1 MKNKTEQQILDGP
14 IVWTIMKLA
23 LPIATLSLMGF
34 LYNIVN
40 MIFIGHNGGVDMA
53 TAIGAGALVIS
64 IWFALM
70 NLARV
75 GAQVKVAQAIGE
87 NDESK
92 AQKYA
97 KASVQLA
104 FIIGFILMVVSIIF
118 SQPLIKMSGVTTNSI
133 VEYGQIYLVISAFG
147 ILPLFISSIMTGNL
161 NGQGDTKATLYFNGL
176 GLVLNIILDYILIT
190 IMHQGV
196 VGAALATIV
205 SQYVTFICTFLY
217 WRRKSS
223 LFQGI
228 NLKNFDVR
236 SEILEIAKL
245 GLPNAA
251 NRLLFVFFSVFVAL
265 AIRSFGD
272 TMIGVQRIG
281 IQVESIT
288 WMMSFGIAQAF
299 STFVGQNYGA
309 KNIERIRLGYRRVMT
324 LMIPYGILI
333 SIAMIVFAPQIFQL
347 FLPSN
352 TPEFA
357 VGVTYLQILGFSQ
370 FFMVLE
376 IVTTGGF
383 EGLGKTV
390 IPSVISIVFT
400 GLRVPFAYL
409 SIFAGI
415 GLNGVWWTI
424 SLSSVAKG
432 IFAFTIFIFV
442 LYRIKIR
449 VKLLQNENELVLC
462 T

>member
-1 MKNKTEQQILDGP
+1 MKNKTEQQILEGP

-40 MIFIGHNGGVDMA
+40 MIFIGHSGGVDMA

-87 NDESK
+87 NDEIK
-92 AQKYA
+92 AKKYA

-104 FIIGFILMVVSIIF
+104 VIIGIILVIITIIL
-118 SQPLIKMSGVTTNSI
+118 SQFLIRMSGITKNNI
-133 VEYGQIYLVISAFG
+133 VLYGQNYLILSAIG
-147 ILPLFISSIMTGNL
+147 ILPLFMSSIMTGNL
-161 NGQGDTKATLYFNGL
+161 NGQGDTKATLYFNGI
-176 GLVLNIILDYILIT
+176 GLVFNIVLDYILIT
-190 IMHQGV
+190 HFHQGV
-196 VGAALATIV
+196 VGAALATII
-205 SQYVTFICTFLY
+205 SQYITFVCTFLY
-217 WRRKSS
+217 WRRKAS
-223 LFQGI
+223 LFHGI
-228 NLKNFDVR
+228 NLAVFDAGKEM
-236 SEILEIAKL
+236 SEIAIL
-245 GLPNAA
+245 GLPNAT
-251 NRLLFVFFSVFVAL
+251 NRLLFVFFSIFVAL
-265 AIRSFGD
+265 AIQTFGD

-324 LMIPYGILI
+324 LMIPYGIFI
-333 SIAMIVFAPQIFQL
+333 SIAMILFAPQIFQL
-347 FLPSN
+347 FLSKS

-390 IPSVISIVFT
+390 IPSVISVVFT

-409 SIFAGI
+409 SVFTGI

-432 IFAFTIFIFV
+432 VFVFTIFIV
-442 LYRIKIR
+442 ILYRIRIR
-449 VKLLQNENELVLC
+449 VNLLENEEQLILN